1 MRAYLLRLVEV
12 ITTSSVKP
20 IGAVVDVKDFQART
34 EPERKWL
41 TGATYSP
48 EFRKWED
55 SGSPNRP
62 YYLGFNECLES
73 AAARVKN
80 PKWQVS
86 FSFDRQNV
94 LAPYALE
101 YYQRAKVLAP
111 PRLAKLLGDIT
122 FKSSAGVG
130 ALQAADMLAHAAID
144 GLQRRWESA
153 TNWTS

>member
-1 MRAYLLRLVEV
+1 
-12 ITTSSVKP
+12 
-20 IGAVVDVKDFQART
+20 VKDFQART
-34 EPERKWL
+34 ESERKWL

-62 YYLGFNECLES
+62 YYLGFNECIEN
-73 AAARVKN
+73 AAARVRN

-86 FSFDRQNV
+86 FYFDRQNV

-111 PRLAKLLGDIT
+111 PRLAKRLGDIT

-130 ALQAADMLAHAAID
+130 ALQIPRDTLDHALDVNI
-144 GLQRRWESA
+144 E
-153 TNWTS
+153 TSRSRPFRDSTRHGVAVSPVRSKHARAM